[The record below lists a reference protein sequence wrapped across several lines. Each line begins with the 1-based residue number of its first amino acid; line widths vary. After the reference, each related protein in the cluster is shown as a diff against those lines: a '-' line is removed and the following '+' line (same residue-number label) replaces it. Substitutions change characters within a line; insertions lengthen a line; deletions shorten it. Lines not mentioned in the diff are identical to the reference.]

1 MHQQQADLYNA
12 ILLSALVFFLI
23 AAGLVFLVFTYNK
36 RRKIHAIEKESLK
49 KTYETILLKTQIEV
63 QEQTMQTIASNLH
76 DNIGQLLSLTNLTLA
91 SINIDDKEKA
101 SKKIDNSTEL
111 VNKSIK
117 ELRELAKL
125 LQGEKLLEKGIG
137 YALAQEVAW
146 LEKSEIYQINFTN
159 QLEENLEDSAEKDLI
174 ILRLFQEIVNN
185 IIKHAQ
191 ATEIII
197 SLAQQ
202 QGSLVIVI
210 KENGIGFNYHDVS
223 KNSSGGLG
231 LHTIDK
237 RVKLIEG
244 TFQVDSEIGKGT
256 QITLIIPYP

>member
-36 RRKIHAIEKESLK
+36 RRKLHAIEKENLK
-49 KTYETILLKTQIEV
+49 KDHETILLKTQIEV

-91 SINIDDKEKA
+91 SINMDDREKA
-101 SKKIDNSTEL
+101 SKKIESSTEL
-111 VNKSIK
+111 VNKSIR

-137 YALAQEVAW
+137 HALAQEVEW
-146 LEKSEIYQINFTN
+146 LKKVDIYQITFTN
-159 QLEENLEDSAEKDLI
+159 QLGDSVDASPEKDLI
-174 ILRLFQEIVNN
+174 ILRLFQEIINN

-191 ATEIII
+191 ASEIII
-197 SLAQQ
+197 RLAPQH
-202 QGSLVIVI
+202 GNLRLAIE
-210 KENGIGFNYHDVS
+210 ENGVGFNYHNVS
-223 KNSSGGLG
+223 KNGSGGLG
-231 LHTIDK
+231 LHTIEK
-237 RVKLIEG
+237 RVKLIDG
-244 TFQVDSEIGKGT
+244 TFQLNSANGKGT
-256 QITLIIPYP
+256 QISLTIPYP

>member
-49 KTYETILLKTQIEV
+49 KTHETILLKTQIEV

-76 DNIGQLLSLTNLTLA
+76 DNIGQLLSLTNLTLS
-91 SINIDDKEKA
+91 SINIDDREKA
-101 SKKIDNSTEL
+101 SKKIDSSTEL

-117 ELRELAKL
+117 ELRALAKL

-137 YALAQEVAW
+137 YALAQEVDW
-146 LEKSEIYQINFTN
+146 LKKSEIYQINFSN
-159 QLEENLEDSAEKDLI
+159 PLEEHTEISPEKDLI
-174 ILRLFQEIVNN
+174 ILRLFQEMINN

-191 ATEIII
+191 ATEIFI

-202 QGSLVIVI
+202 QGSLIILI
-210 KENGIGFNYHDVS
+210 KENGIGFNYQDVS
-223 KNSSGGLG
+223 KKSGGLG
-231 LHTIDK
+231 LHTIEK
-237 RVKLIEG
+237 RVKLIDG
-244 TFQVDSEIGKGT
+244 TFQINSEIGKGT
-256 QITLIIPYP
+256 QINLIIPYP

>member
-76 DNIGQLLSLTNLTLA
+76 DNIGQMLSLTNLTLA
-91 SINIDDKEKA
+91 SINIDDREKA

-137 YALAQEVAW
+137 YALAKEVAW
-146 LEKSEIYQINFTN
+146 LKKSEIYQINFAN
-159 QLEENLEDSAEKDLI
+159 QLEEHLETSPEKDLI

-223 KNSSGGLG
+223 KNSNGGLG
-231 LHTIDK
+231 LHTIEK
-237 RVKLIEG
+237 RVKLIDG
-244 TFQVDSEIGKGT
+244 TFQVDSAIGKGT
-256 QITLIIPYP
+256 QITLIIPYS

>member
-76 DNIGQLLSLTNLTLA
+76 DNIGQLLSLTNLTL
-91 SINIDDKEKA
+91 SSVNIDDKEKA
-101 SKKIDNSTEL
+101 SKKIDSSTEL

-137 YALAQEVAW
+137 FALEQEVDW
-146 LEKSEIYQINFTN
+146 LKKSEIYQINFTN
-159 QLEENLEDSAEKDLI
+159 KLKEHIEISPEKDLI

-191 ATEIII
+191 ATEITI
-197 SLAQQ
+197 SLIQQ
-202 QGSLVIVI
+202 QENLLISIE
-210 KENGIGFNYHDVS
+210 ENGVGFNYQDVS
-223 KNSSGGLG
+223 KNSSGLG
-231 LHTIDK
+231 LHTIEK
-237 RVKLIEG
+237 RVKLING
-244 TFQVDSEIGKGT
+244 TFQVDSSIGKGT

>member
-1 MHQQQADLYNA
+1 MPGFLLVYIRQYNVRKAKHLQEKKLMAQQ
-12 ILLSALVFFLI
+12 F
-23 AAGLVFLVFTYNK
+23 
-36 RRKIHAIEKESLK
+36 ES
-49 KTYETILLKTQIEV
+49 ELLKTQIEV

-91 SINIDDKEKA
+91 SINIDDREKA

-137 YALAQEVAW
+137 HALEQEVDW
-146 LEKSEIYQINFTN
+146 LKKSEVYQINFTN
-159 QLEENLEDSAEKDLI
+159 HLEEHLEASPEKDLI

-202 QGSLVIVI
+202 QENLLIVI
-210 KENGIGFNYHDVS
+210 KENGIGFNYQDVS
-223 KNSSGGLG
+223 KNSGGLG
-231 LHTIDK
+231 LHTIEK
-237 RVKLIEG
+237 RVKLIDG
-244 TFQVDSEIGKGT
+244 TFQVASAIGKGT

>member
-12 ILLSALVFFLI
+12 ILLSALVFFLV

-36 RRKIHAIEKESLK
+36 RRKIHAMEKEGLK
-49 KTYETILLKTQIEV
+49 KTHETILLKSHIEV

-91 SINIDDKEKA
+91 SINIDDREKA

-146 LEKSEIYQINFTN
+146 LKKSEVYQINFTN
-159 QLEENLEDSAEKDLI
+159 QLEEQLETSPEKDLI

-185 IIKHAQ
+185 IIKHAK
-191 ATEIII
+191 ATEIIF

-202 QGSLVIVI
+202 QENLLIVI

-223 KNSSGGLG
+223 KNSSVGLG
-231 LHTIDK
+231 LHTIEK
-237 RVKLIEG
+237 RVKLIDG
-244 TFQVDSEIGKGT
+244 TFQVDSTIGKGT

>member
-1 MHQQQADLYNA
+1 MSKEQTDLYTSI
-12 ILLSALVFFLI
+12 ILISLIFLI
-23 AAGLVFLVFTYNK
+23 IVIGLVILVTTYYRKK
-36 RRKIHAIEKESLK
+36 RIHLDEKKLLHQKFEA
-49 KTYETILLKTQIEV
+49 ELLKSQIEV

-91 SINIDDKEKA
+91 SINIHDQEKA

-137 YALAQEVAW
+137 YALAQEIDW
-146 LEKSEIYQINFTN
+146 LKKSEVYQITFSN
-159 QLEENLEDSAEKDLI
+159 QLEEHLEASPEKDLI
-174 ILRLFQEIVNN
+174 ILRLFQEIINN

-197 SLAQQ
+197 SLAQKQ
-202 QGSLVIVI
+202 DNLFITI
-210 KENGIGFNYHDVS
+210 EENGVGFNYQAIS
-223 KNSSGGLG
+223 KNSNGLG
-231 LHTIDK
+231 LHTIEK
-237 RVKLIEG
+237 RIKLIEG
-244 TFQVDSEIGKGT
+244 TFQVDSTIGKGT
-256 QITLIIPYP
+256 RITLIIPYP

>member
-1 MHQQQADLYNA
+1 MLKEQTDLYTSI
-12 ILLSALVFFLI
+12 ILIS
-23 AAGLVFLVFTYNK
+23 LVFLIIVIGLVILVTTYYRKK
-36 RRKIHAIEKESLK
+36 RIHLDEKKLLHQKFEA
-49 KTYETILLKTQIEV
+49 ELLKSQIEV

-91 SINIDDKEKA
+91 SINIDDQEKA
-101 SKKIDNSTEL
+101 SKKINNSTEL

>member
-1 MHQQQADLYNA
+1 MQKPIDIDIYILVLSVT
-12 ILLSALVFFLI
+12 IIFLLLSYFLMYF
-23 AAGLVFLVFTYNK
+23 AFTY
-36 RRKIHAIEKESLK
+36 RKKQARNLLEKAEIKMRHES
-49 KTYETILLKTQIEV
+49 ELLKTQIEV

-91 SINIDDKEKA
+91 SINIDDREKA

-137 YALAQEVAW
+137 YALAQEVDW
-146 LEKSEIYQINFTN
+146 LKKPEIYQITFTN
-159 QLEENLEDSAEKDLI
+159 QLKENLEASPEKDLI
-174 ILRLFQEIVNN
+174 ILRLFQEIINN

-197 SLAQQ
+197 SLTQKQNNLLIAIQ
-202 QGSLVIVI
+202 
-210 KENGIGFNYHDVS
+210 ENGVGFNYQDVS
-223 KNSSGGLG
+223 KNSSGLG
-231 LHTIDK
+231 LHTIEK
-237 RVKLIEG
+237 RVKLIDG
-244 TFQVDSEIGKGT
+244 TFQVDSVIGKGT
-256 QITLIIPYP
+256 QVTLIIPYP

>member
-91 SINIDDKEKA
+91 SINMDDREKA

-137 YALAQEVAW
+137 YALAQEVDW
-146 LEKSEIYQINFTN
+146 LKKSEIYQINFTN
-159 QLEENLEDSAEKDLI
+159 QLEEQLEASPEKDLI

-185 IIKHAQ
+185 MIKHAQ
-191 ATEIII
+191 ATEMMI
-197 SLAQQ
+197 SLKQQ
-202 QGSLVIVI
+202 HGNLLIII
-210 KENGIGFNYHDVS
+210 KENGIGFNYQEVS
-223 KNSSGGLG
+223 KNSSGLG
-231 LHTIDK
+231 LHTIEK

-244 TFQVDSEIGKGT
+244 TFQVDSAIGKGT